1 MSPIHKY
8 NNYMI
13 NYLNLN
19 KLTKDEPYALYRKA
33 IWIYIFLL
41 IFEGALRKWFLP
53 SLATPLLVIRD
64 PIAIWL
70 TLIGISKGWLN
81 NSYAK
86 AMMVASSISFLL
98 TLLIGH
104 QNLYVALFG
113 WRIYFFHFPMIFV
126 MGKILSREDILK
138 IGQFFLW
145 ISIPMTILIF
155 IQFHSPQ
162 TAWVNIGVGGEGTAG
177 FSGAI
182 GYMRPPGT
190 FSFVAGYT
198 SFQAVVGCYLL
209 YFLLMNNSL
218 PKEYQFSKIVLI
230 FLAGCYLLS
239 IPTSISRSHFFQTG
253 VFLIF
258 LFIAAMRKNKLKSR
272 LLKFAIIAVVA
283 GAILYLSG
291 IGGTSVEAF
300 TARFESAS
308 ESEGGVEGT
317 LGNRYIGGFINSLIN
332 FNIPVFGY
340 GIGLGTNA
348 GSKILGGDMWS
359 FGFNGE
365 VEWGRIIGE
374 CGMLLGL
381 IIIGIR
387 LFFSLDIWK
396 RAYNLLVRKY
406 DLLPWMLS
414 AGMMLTVPQGQWAIP
429 TNLGFCILFGGL
441 TLAAVNSKKIE
452 KR

>member
-1 MSPIHKY
+1 MT
-8 NNYMI
+8 

-19 KLTKDEPYALYRKA
+19 KLTAGEPYALYRKA

-53 SLATPLLVIRD
+53 SLATPLLLVRD

-70 TLIGISKGWLN
+70 TIVGLQKGWIK
-81 NSYAK
+81 SGYAK
-86 AMMVASSISFLL
+86 VMMVVASMSFIM
-98 TLLIGH
+98 TMAVGH
-104 QNLYVALFG
+104 HNLFVALFG

-126 MGKILSREDILK
+126 MGKVLTRTDLLK
-138 IGQFFLW
+138 IGQFILW
-145 ISIPMTILIF
+145 VSIPMTILIF
-155 IQFHSPQ
+155 MQFHSPE

-177 FSGAI
+177 FAGAME
-182 GYMRPPGT
+182 YMRPPGT
-190 FSFVAGYT
+190 FSFTSGYVMY
-198 SFQAVVGCYLL
+198 QAVVGCYLL
-209 YFLLMNNSL
+209 YYLLMNNTL
-218 PKEYQFSKIVLI
+218 PKEYQFPKIVLI
-230 FLAGCYLLS
+230 ILAGCYLLS
-239 IPTSISRSHFFQTG
+239 IPTSISRTHFFQTG

-258 LFIAAMRKNKLKSR
+258 LFIAAMRKNKLKSKF
-272 LLKFAIIAVVA
+272 LKFAIIAVVA
-283 GAILYLSG
+283 GVILYLSG

-300 TARFESAS
+300 TARFEGAN
-308 ESEGGVEGT
+308 EAEGGMEGVIGDRYVGGL
-317 LGNRYIGGFINSLIN
+317 LGSLIN
-332 FNIPVFGY
+332 FKIPIFGY
-340 GIGLGTNA
+340 GIGLGTNVGA
-348 GSKILGGDMWS
+348 KIMGGDMYS
-359 FGFNGE
+359 YGFNGE
-365 VEWGRIIGE
+365 VEWSRIIGE

-441 TLAAVNSKKIE
+441 TLAAINSNKTE

>member
-1 MSPIHKY
+1 MT
-8 NNYMI
+8 

-19 KLTKDEPYALYRKA
+19 KLTAGEPYALYRKA

-53 SLATPLLVIRD
+53 SLATPLLLVRD

-70 TLIGISKGWLN
+70 TIVGLQKGWI
-81 NSYAK
+81 NSGYAK
-86 AMMVASSISFLL
+86 AMMVVASISFLM
-98 TLLIGH
+98 TMAVGH
-104 QNLYVALFG
+104 HNLFVALFG

-126 MGKILSREDILK
+126 MGKVLTRTDLLK
-138 IGQFFLW
+138 IGQFILW
-145 ISIPMTILIF
+145 VSIPMTVLIF
-155 IQFHSPQ
+155 MQFHSPQ
-162 TAWVNIGVGGEGTAG
+162 TAWVNMGVGGEGTAG
-177 FSGAI
+177 FAGAM

-190 FSFVAGYT
+190 FSFTSGYV

-209 YFLLMNNSL
+209 YYLLMNNTL
-218 PKEYQFSKIVLI
+218 PKEYQFHKIVLI
-230 FLAGCYLLS
+230 ILAGCYLLS
-239 IPTSISRSHFFQTG
+239 IPTSISRTHFFQSG

-258 LFIAAMRKNKLKSR
+258 LFIAAMRKNKLKSKF
-272 LLKFAIIAVVA
+272 LKFAIIAVVA
-283 GAILYLSG
+283 GIILYLSG

-300 TARFESAS
+300 TARFESAN
-308 ESEGGVEGT
+308 EVEGGVEGVIGDRYVGGL
-317 LGNRYIGGFINSLIN
+317 LGSLIN
-332 FNIPVFGY
+332 FQIPFFGY
-340 GIGLGTNA
+340 GIGLGTNVGA
-348 GSKILGGDMWS
+348 KIMEGNMYS

-365 VEWGRIIGE
+365 NEWSRIIGE
-374 CGMLLGL
+374 CGMLMGL

-396 RAYNLLVRKY
+396 RAYNLLVKKY

-414 AGMMLTVPQGQWAIP
+414 AGMMITIPQGQWAIP

-441 TLAAVNSKKIE
+441 TLAAINSNKTE

>member
-1 MSPIHKY
+1 MT
-8 NNYMI
+8 

-19 KLTKDEPYALYRKA
+19 KLTAGEPYALYRKV

-53 SLATPLLVIRD
+53 SLATPLLLVRD

-70 TLIGISKGWLN
+70 TIVGLQKGWIK
-81 NSYAK
+81 SGYAK
-86 AMMVASSISFLL
+86 VMMVVSSISFLMTMAL
-98 TLLIGH
+98 GH
-104 QNLYVALFG
+104 HNLFVALFG

-126 MGKILSREDILK
+126 MGKVLTTTDLLK
-138 IGQFFLW
+138 IGQFILW
-145 ISIPMTILIF
+145 VSIPMTVLIF
-155 IQFHSPQ
+155 MQFNSPE
-162 TAWVNIGVGGEGTAG
+162 TAWVNMGVGGEGTAG
-177 FSGAI
+177 FTGAM

-190 FSFVAGYT
+190 FSFTSGYV

-209 YFLLMNNSL
+209 YYLLMNNTL

-230 FLAGCYLLS
+230 ILAGCYLLS
-239 IPTSISRSHFFQTG
+239 IPTSISRTHFFQTG

-258 LFIAAMRKNKLKSR
+258 LFIAAMRKNKLKSKF
-272 LLKFAIIAVVA
+272 LKFAIIAGVA
-283 GAILYLSG
+283 GVILYLSG

-300 TARFESAS
+300 TARFEGAN
-308 ESEGGVEGT
+308 EAEGGMEGVIGDRYVGGL
-317 LGNRYIGGFINSLIN
+317 LGSLIN
-332 FNIPVFGY
+332 FQIPAFGY
-340 GIGLGTNA
+340 GIGLGTNVGA
-348 GSKILGGDMWS
+348 KIMGGNMYS
-359 FGFNGE
+359 YGFNGE
-365 VEWGRIIGE
+365 VEWSRIIGE

-387 LFFSLDIWK
+387 LFLSLDIWK

-429 TNLGFCILFGGL
+429 TNLGFCILLGAL
-441 TLAAVNSKKIE
+441 TLAAINSNKIE

>member
-1 MSPIHKY
+1 MT
-8 NNYMI
+8 

-19 KLTKDEPYALYRKA
+19 KLTEGEPYALYRKG

-41 IFEGALRKWFLP
+41 IFEGALRKWVLP
-53 SLATPLLVIRD
+53 SLATPLLLVRD

-70 TLIGISKGWLN
+70 TIVGLQKGWIK
-81 NSYAK
+81 SGYAK
-86 AMMVASSISFLL
+86 TMMVVASISFIL
-98 TLLIGH
+98 TLAVGH
-104 QNLYVALFG
+104 HNLFVALFG

-126 MGKILSREDILK
+126 MGKVLTRADLLK
-138 IGQFFLW
+138 IGQLILW

-162 TAWVNIGVGGEGTAG
+162 TAWVNMGIGGEGTAG
-177 FSGAI
+177 FTGAM

-190 FSFVAGYT
+190 FSFTSGYVMY
-198 SFQAVVGCYLL
+198 QAVVGCYLL
-209 YFLLMNNSL
+209 YYLLMNNTL

-230 FLAGCYLLS
+230 ILAGCYLLS
-239 IPTSISRSHFFQTG
+239 IPTSISRTHFFQTG
-253 VFLIF
+253 VLLIF
-258 LFIAAMRKNKLKSR
+258 LFIAAMRKNKLKSKF
-272 LLKFAIIAVVA
+272 LKFAIIAIVA
-283 GAILYLSG
+283 GIILYLSG
-291 IGGTSVEAF
+291 IGGTSMEAF
-300 TARFESAS
+300 TARLEGANKI
-308 ESEGGVEGT
+308 EGGVQGVIGDRYVGGL
-317 LGNRYIGGFINSLIN
+317 LGSLIN

-340 GIGLGTNA
+340 GIGLGTNVGA
-348 GSKILGGDMWS
+348 KMMGGNMYS

-365 VEWGRIIGE
+365 IEWSRVIGE

-396 RAYNLLVRKY
+396 RAYHLLVKKY

-414 AGMMLTVPQGQWAIP
+414 AGMMLTIPQGQWAIP

-441 TLAAVNSKKIE
+441 TLAAVNSS
-452 KR
+452 KRNRI